1 MLVSLIDDEAGFVVS
16 TELVLVATIL
26 VLGLIV
32 GQTTLRDQV
41 VTELAD
47 VADSVSALDQSY
59 ATSDLTGHS
68 SQTAGTNFDDTADF
82 CDLTDSGAQSV
93 GLNENG
99 TCILIDRGDDSAGL
113 ISPVVRTDSVGKP

>member
-1 MLVSLIDDEAGFVVS
+1 MFISLIDDEAGFVVS

-26 VLGLIV
+26 VIGLIV

-59 ATSDLTGHS
+59 GTSSVTGHS

-82 CDLTDSGAQSV
+82 CDVSDSGAQSV
-93 GLNENG
+93 GQTVGG

-113 ISPVVRTDSVGKP
+113 ISPVIRSDSVGKP